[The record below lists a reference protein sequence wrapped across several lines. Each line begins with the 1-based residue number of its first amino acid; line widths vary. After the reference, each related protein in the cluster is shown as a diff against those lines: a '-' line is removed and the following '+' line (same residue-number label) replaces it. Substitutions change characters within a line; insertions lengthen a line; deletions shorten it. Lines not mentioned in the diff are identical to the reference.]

1 MKKIIM
7 FVSVVF
13 FASCESS
20 DTCHCEVFENIGTE
34 EQPQL
39 RYIGTLDGN
48 CDGKV
53 KDEDKIY
60 QNVSCD

>member
-7 FVSVVF
+7 FVSVAF